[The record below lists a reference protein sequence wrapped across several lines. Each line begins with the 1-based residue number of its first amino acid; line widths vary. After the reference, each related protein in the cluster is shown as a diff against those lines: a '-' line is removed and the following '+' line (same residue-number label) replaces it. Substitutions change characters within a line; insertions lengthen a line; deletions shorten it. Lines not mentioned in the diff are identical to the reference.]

1 MLGLGEAPHYLKQVV
16 LISSLEYIRQKQF
29 VLNIVVNYLSRNNS
43 PTVLKNI
50 RSSAVVI
57 GRCRSVETLL
67 QSC

>member
-1 MLGLGEAPHYLKQVV
+1 MLGLGEAPHYLKQAV

-29 VLNIVVNYLSRNNS
+29 VLNIVVNYLSRN
-43 PTVLKNI
+43 
-50 RSSAVVI
+50 SSAVVI